1 MSTPF
6 RIKGGLEMRNTS
18 NYILKKLVKNIFFIP
33 LLLWLSYKSN
43 LMWTNIIMYNYSFN
57 AFFNVLSEIT
67 LYISIYTILVSYY
80 YISKYKEDLIII
92 ENNTFN
98 LFLGISLGIFKFFLM
113 SCIIPI
119 IYIFIY
125 TIKMKSLSI
134 SDIFHFCY
142 MIFFEWIIPFLA
154 LSFFISYI
162 CIYINS
168 KFWKKIY
175 IIILLFIS
183 STTILQLIWINSQLG
198 INKFINE
205 LIKSLNIYNDFAYSR
220 YSEVFGRIISL
231 NYLLDKIII
240 IITILFVITCA
251 YINKLSQPKLKKL
264 ISFFIFILIFVSLN
278 ILNANLVDYEKNESN
293 YNITDSIK
301 NIEIIDYD
309 MNINLK
315 NGFKNEVILNIRNKK
330 NDNDNIDLI
339 LDNEFNIY
347 EVYVDGKKA
356 AYSHKNDILSIRLD
370 EELLENEKIKVGIN
384 YKGNIY
390 TTDIFG
396 NYRYIA
402 NYKNIMLPMDTLAWY
417 PKVLSD
423 NKISFE
429 LQINSYNKV
438 YSNLNHI
445 KDNIYTGKAND
456 ISLYSSST
464 YNESKNIYSDILVV
478 APKNIDINYIL
489 ESVLKES
496 KFDSELIKKEK
507 KEVKEKIKDKSIK
520 KIIFGRT
527 YLSFIEKDG
536 RSYKYND
543 DTLIIDIY

>member
-1 MSTPF
+1 M
-6 RIKGGLEMRNTS
+6 
-18 NYILKKLVKNIFFIP
+18 
-33 LLLWLSYKSN
+33 
-43 LMWTNIIMYNYSFN
+43 
-57 AFFNVLSEIT
+57 
-67 LYISIYTILVSYY
+67 
-80 YISKYKEDLIII
+80 
-92 ENNTFN
+92 
-98 LFLGISLGIFKFFLM
+98 
-113 SCIIPI
+113 
-119 IYIFIY
+119 
-125 TIKMKSLSI
+125 
-134 SDIFHFCY
+134 
-142 MIFFEWIIPFLA
+142 
-154 LSFFISYI
+154 
-162 CIYINS
+162 
-168 KFWKKIY
+168 
-175 IIILLFIS
+175 
-183 STTILQLIWINSQLG
+183 
-198 INKFINE
+198 
-205 LIKSLNIYNDFAYSR
+205 
-220 YSEVFGRIISL
+220 
-231 NYLLDKIII
+231 
-240 IITILFVITCA
+240 ITCA

-264 ISFFIFILIFVSLN
+264 ISFFIFILIFISLN

>member
-1 MSTPF
+1 
-6 RIKGGLEMRNTS
+6 MRNTS

-67 LYISIYTILVSYY
+67 FYISIYTILVSYY

-134 SDIFHFCY
+134 IDIFHFCY

-162 CIYINS
+162 CIYVNS

-264 ISFFIFILIFVSLN
+264 ISFFIFIFIFLSLN

-489 ESVLKES
+489 ESALKES

>member
-264 ISFFIFILIFVSLN
+264 ISFFIFILIFISLN